1 MKEPARR
8 PSCSSSSRSWPYTDM
23 EDRVINHLEKE
34 HSHRFRTMCH
44 KNANLAQ
51 ESKIRLDFLDRE
63 KRKSLHSIALDQ
75 AELKGRM
82 IQFSQERYVN
92 GLLNQLTDL
101 TFQSTDAESLS
112 DVNPSL
118 TDATSNESNLSVGP
132 RYLRMETNAFH
143 PSEMSLGS
151 EDLVQCSSSIITK
164 ESLSSVVDEKQASD
178 NPKNTIS
185 SSTVDNVG
193 KATSAKGTASEEE
206 LKKVVDKLT
215 NRYDIEKLKMLTQVM
230 LKTLQKNDRFRY
242 EDKMKLVY
250 NLSRY
255 FNKEADNAAEKTTPK
270 SSNQDLKE
278 DNTFLYLKADRQ
290 RELRD
295 DVKPVKPL
303 KTAKKN
309 LFGYE
314 SRRSSVPSLPDIN
327 KISSSSN
334 TSLLNKQDLRRHS
347 LLSDWRT
354 SVQSLSPDNRNTN
367 QLSSSTALL
376 NSENSPDPVKIE
388 DLSDELDDMMK
399 IYLRL
404 GLGHGALLKLPR
416 SSNRAAVKEKQKSWL
431 RRDLRAKSTMPTT
444 GVQDL
449 RIVMKNCRY
458 LRFPKDMIEHLLV

>member
-1 MKEPARR
+1 
-8 PSCSSSSRSWPYTDM
+8 M

-82 IQFSQERYVN
+82 MQFSQERYVN
-92 GLLNQLTDL
+92 GLLNQLTEL
-101 TFQSTDAESLS
+101 TFQSTDADQSLS
-112 DVNPSL
+112 GVNPSL

-143 PSEMSLGS
+143 SSEMSLGS
-151 EDLVQCSSSIITK
+151 EDLVQSSSSIINK
-164 ESLSSVVDEKQASD
+164 ESLSSVVDEKQASE

-185 SSTVDNVG
+185 SSTVDNEEKVPEE
-193 KATSAKGTASEEE
+193 KKMNARASATSAKGTASEEE

-215 NRYDIEKLKMLTQVM
+215 NCYDIEKLKLLTQVM
-230 LKTLQKNDRFRY
+230 LKTLQRNDRFRY

-270 SSNQDLKE
+270 SSNQHLKE

-295 DVKPVKPL
+295 DVKPVKPV

-327 KISSSSN
+327 KISTSSS
-334 TSLLNKQDLRRHS
+334 TALPNKQDLRRHS

-354 SVQSLSPDNRNTN
+354 SVQSLSPDNRNSN
-367 QLSSSTALL
+367 QMLSSSTALF
-376 NSENSPDPVKIE
+376 NSENTPDPVKIE

-404 GLGHGALLKLPR
+404 GHGALLKLPR
-416 SSNRAAVKEKQKSWL
+416 SLNRAAVREKQKSWL
-431 RRDLRAKSTMPTT
+431 RRDLKAKSTMPTT

-449 RIVMKNCRY
+449 RVVMKNCRY